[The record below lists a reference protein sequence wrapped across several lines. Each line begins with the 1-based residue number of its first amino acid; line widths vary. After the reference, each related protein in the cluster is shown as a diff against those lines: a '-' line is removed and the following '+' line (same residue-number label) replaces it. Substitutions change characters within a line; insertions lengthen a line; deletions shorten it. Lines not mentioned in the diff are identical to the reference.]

1 MVCHLVTKL
10 SKEQIEHNLT
20 VWNINSYRAVF
31 LLQCEGGGH
40 GSPEQTTNAQIRE
53 AARIG
58 MTFRNTAK
66 MMRMKEQELSE
77 YAIKLNVK
85 FQKESTHKYPPGHR
99 IHSLFTN
106 G

>member
-1 MVCHLVTKL
+1 MVTKL
-10 SKEQIEHNLT
+10 SKAEIEHNLA
-20 VWNINSYRAVF
+20 VWHINPYRAVF

-40 GSPEQTTNAQIRE
+40 GSPEQTRDAQIRE

-66 MMRMKEQELSE
+66 MMRMKET
-77 YAIKLNVK
+77 KLNEHATRLGVVFPK
-85 FQKESTHKYPPGHR
+85 IRTLRYPPGHR

-106 G
+106 D